1 MCVKV
6 RSSKLISISLID
18 AALFVCFHCRQY
30 SIKKHLSAISIGCQH
45 LHTVRSCNVS
55 VEQIQ
60 TKVTSSSTGYLSK
73 FFQGETAGDQS
84 RRHKG
89 RRSQLPK
96 RCGKENT
103 LKSPQ
108 SLLKDHF
115 LIVCLLCFIS
125 TLCIM
130 ILKFWGICIGD
141 IVPYI
146 NIPRALLLLILIETL
161 FFRAVKDGGGGG
173 AKHQPWGI
181 TNLQQALKYILCWTS

>member
-1 MCVKV
+1 M
-6 RSSKLISISLID
+6 L
-18 AALFVCFHCRQY
+18 VCCSGCIHCKQS
-30 SIKKHLSAISIGCQH
+30 SIKDTCQQYR
-45 LHTVRSCNVS
+45 LPPTICTRPALQFIVS
-55 VEQIQ
+55 VERMW
-60 TKVTSSSTGYLSK
+60 TKVTHCLSSGYMVK
-73 FFQGETAGDQS
+73 FSFQGAAAGDQS

-108 SLLKDHF
+108 SLLKDHC

-125 TLCIM
+125 TLCIIM
-130 ILKFWGICIGD
+130 LKFWGTRAGD
-141 IVPYI
+141 IVPYN
-146 NIPRALLLLILIETL
+146 NIPRALQILMILIGTL

-173 AKHQPWGI
+173 VKHQPWDI

>member
-45 LHTVRSCNVS
+45 LHTVRSCSVS

-108 SLLKDHF
+108 SLIVTNSDSLLKDHC
-115 LIVCLLCFIS
+115 LIVFLLCFIS

-130 ILKFWGICIGD
+130 ILKFWGIYIGD

-161 FFRAVKDGGGGG
+161 FFQSR
-173 AKHQPWGI
+173 QRWRRRR
-181 TNLQQALKYILCWTS
+181 C